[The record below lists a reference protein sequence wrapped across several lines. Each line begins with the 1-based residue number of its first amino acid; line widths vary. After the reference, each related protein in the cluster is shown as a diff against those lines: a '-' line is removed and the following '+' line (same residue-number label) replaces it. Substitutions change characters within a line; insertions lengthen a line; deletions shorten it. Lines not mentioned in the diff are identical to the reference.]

1 MKAINTKFGTIYIE
15 DLEYDRHNPAG
26 REEEDRIKIFD
37 SLGRYLDYWTM
48 DALMGIATS
57 SDTTIEEE
65 YQSIIHSCE
74 NADNLKD
81 FCPDIRYATNDVE
94 KMALFMQADYDL
106 DIERQE
112 LIAMIFTKNRK
123 GIEELVLS
131 NDFINKI
138 GDWYILIEEC

>member
-1 MKAINTKFGTIYIE
+1 MQAINTKFGMIYIE
-15 DLEYDRHNPAG
+15 ELEYDHHCPAK
-26 REEEDRIKIFD
+26 REEEDRIKVFD
-37 SLGRYLDYWTM
+37 SLGRYLDYWTIEYLA
-48 DALMGIATS
+48 DCVEIDGIS
-57 SDTTIEEE
+57 IEQA
-65 YQSIIHSCE
+65 YQDIIARYKYVDSLG
-74 NADNLKD
+74 DL
-81 FCPDIRYATNDVE
+81 CPEIRYATNDVE

-123 GIEELVLS
+123 GIEEVVLA

>member
-1 MKAINTKFGTIYIE
+1 MRKIDTKFGTIYIE
-15 DLEYDRHNPAG
+15 DLEYDHHNPAG

-37 SLGRYLDYWTM
+37 SLERYLDYWN
-48 DALMGIATS
+48 I
-57 SDTTIEEE
+57 DTLISFVENENTTLAEE
-65 YQSIIHSCE
+65 YQKLIRGYEHANKLE
-74 NADNLKD
+74 AL
-81 FCPDIRYATNDVE
+81 CPEIRYATNDVE

-106 DIERQE
+106 DIERQD

-123 GIEELVLS
+123 GIEEAVLA